1 MPAPDG
7 PSTAR
12 QPIVASAH
20 EATRPEPV
28 LAPTD
33 ENDLRMLP
41 DVLHPEDPDDAW
53 PTGPAKRGLRLRG
66 STAAL
71 ALLIAVAAGFWGGA
85 LAEKHHNPPTS
96 AAISALANR
105 LSAARAGG
113 FGGGF
118 GGGSGLGAA
127 NGAVATSGL
136 VTGVQGQTLY
146 VTDASGALVKVTFAP
161 SATVTNSAAS
171 SLTGLHTGQTV
182 VVRGT
187 KKADGSVTATAVV
200 VSPAAAPSAGAAAGG

>member
-28 LAPTD
+28 FAPTD

-41 DVLHPEDPDDAW
+41 DALHPEDPDDAW

-66 STAAL
+66 STAVL

-96 AAISALANR
+96 ATISALANR
-105 LSAARAGG
+105 LSAARAGA
-113 FGGGF
+113 FG
-118 GGGSGLGAA
+118 GLGAA
-127 NGAVATSGL
+127 SGGFATRGAVATSGL
-136 VTGVQGQTLY
+136 VTDVQGQTLY

-161 SATVTNSAAS
+161 SATITNSAAS

-200 VSPAAAPSAGAAAGG
+200 VSPAAAPSAGTAAGG